1 MLKPIEWKDNNLV
14 LIDQRKLP
22 NRLDYFRCT
31 TLDELCYAI
40 SNMVVRGAPALGVV
54 AAFGVYLGL
63 REGYDSEAI
72 FERLLN
78 TRPTANSIKYVISTM
93 SDVNNPEQA
102 IIYALELLNKD
113 IERNRKIGF
122 YGKDI
127 IKNHYNVITHC
138 NAGALATSGYGT
150 ALGVLKAAH
159 DDGINFFV
167 YVDETRPFFQGSRLT
182 AYELLYEK
190 IDFTIICDS
199 AAAFIMKIKNINLV
213 IVGADRIAA
222 NGDVVNKIG
231 TYGLAIAAKE
241 HKVPFYVAAPTYT
254 FDFSID
260 NGYDVLI
267 EYRND
272 DEIKKVEDLLI
283 APIEAKALNPSFDVT
298 PAKFISGYITEE
310 GIYSTSGIYKMR
322 R

>member
-1 MLKPIEWKDNNLV
+1 
-14 LIDQRKLP
+14 
-22 NRLDYFRCT
+22 
-31 TLDELCYAI
+31 
-40 SNMVVRGAPALGVV
+40 
-54 AAFGVYLGL
+54 
-63 REGYDSEAI
+63 
-72 FERLLN
+72 
-78 TRPTANSIKYVISTM
+78 
-93 SDVNNPEQA
+93 
-102 IIYALELLNKD
+102 
-113 IERNRKIGF
+113 
-122 YGKDI
+122 
-127 IKNHYNVITHC
+127 
-138 NAGALATSGYGT
+138 
-150 ALGVLKAAH
+150 
-159 DDGINFFV
+159 
-167 YVDETRPFFQGSRLT
+167 
-182 AYELLYEK
+182 
-190 IDFTIICDS
+190 
-199 AAAFIMKIKNINLV
+199 MKIKNINLV

>member
-1 MLKPIEWKDNNLV
+1 LLKPIEWKDNKLL
-14 LIDQRKLP
+14 LIDQLKLP
-22 NRLDYFRCT
+22 NKLEYFECS
-31 TLDELCYAI
+31 TLDEACYAI
-40 SNMVVRGAPALGVV
+40 RNMVVRGAPALGVV

-63 REGYDSEAI
+63 KDGYNTEII
-72 FERLLN
+72 FERLLQ
-78 TRPTANSIKYVISTM
+78 TRPTANSIQYIISNM
-93 SDVNNPEQA
+93 KNIRNLQDA
-102 IIYALELLNKD
+102 IYYALELLNID
-113 IERNRKIGF
+113 IERNKKIGF
-122 YGKDI
+122 FGKRL
-127 IKNHYNVITHC
+127 IKNNYKVITHC
-138 NAGALATSGYGT
+138 NAGALATAGYGT

-199 AAAFIMKIKNINLV
+199 AASFIMKSKNVDIA
-213 IVGADRIAA
+213 IVGADRIAG
-222 NGDVVNKIG
+222 NGDVINKIG

-241 HKVPFYVAAPTYT
+241 HSVPFYVAAPTYT
-254 FDFSID
+254 FDFSIG
-260 NGYDVLI
+260 NGYDVPI

-272 DEIKKVEDLLI
+272 DEIKKVGDLLI
-283 APIEAKALNPSFDVT
+283 APIEARALNPSFDVT

-310 GIYSTSGIYKMR
+310 GIYSINNIYKMR

>member
-1 MLKPIEWKDNNLV
+1 MLKPIEWKENNLV

-22 NRLDYFRCT
+22 NDFIYFKCSS
-31 TLDELCYAI
+31 LDEVCYAI
-40 SNMVVRGAPALGVV
+40 KNMVVRGAPALGVV
-54 AAFGVYLGL
+54 TAFGVYFGL
-63 REGYDSEAI
+63 IEGYDHKII
-72 FERLLN
+72 FEKLLQ

-93 SDVNNPEQA
+93 TDVNNPENA
-102 IIYALELLNKD
+102 ITYALELLNID

-122 YGKDI
+122 FGKEI
-127 IKNHYNVITHC
+127 IKNRYNVITHC
-138 NAGALATSGYGT
+138 NAGALATAGYGT

-199 AAAFIMKIKNINLV
+199 AASFIMKSMHV
-213 IVGADRIAA
+213 DVAIVGADRITG
-222 NGDVVNKIG
+222 NGDVINKIG

-241 HKVPFYVAAPTYT
+241 HSVPFYVAAPTYT

-260 NGYDVLI
+260 NGYDVPI
-267 EYRND
+267 EYRD
-272 DEIKKVEDLLI
+272 ASEIKNLEDLLI

-310 GIYSTSGIYKMR
+310 GIYSINDIYKMR

>member
-63 REGYDSEAI
+63 RQGHP
-72 FERLLN
+72 FEVISDQILK

-93 SDVNNPEQA
+93 RDINNAKKA
-102 IIYALELLNKD
+102 IAYALELLNVD
-113 IERNRKIGF
+113 IERNKKIGLF
-122 YGKDI
+122 GKNL
-127 IKNHYNVITHC
+127 IKNNYKIITHC
-138 NAGALATSGYGT
+138 NAGALATAGYGT

-159 DDGINFFV
+159 DDGKNFFV

-199 AAAFIMKIKNINLV
+199 ATAFIMKSKNINLV

-222 NGDVVNKIG
+222 NGDVINKIG

-241 HKVPFYVAAPTYT
+241 HKVPLYVAAPVYT

-260 NGYDVLI
+260 NGYDVPI
-267 EYRND
+267 EYRDAN
-272 DEIKKVEDLLI
+272 EIKNIGDLLI

-298 PAKFISGYITEE
+298 PSKFISGYITEE
-310 GIYSTSGIYKMR
+310 GIYSPSDIYKMR